1 MHHGDVTV
9 LYAKLF
15 FEALLARDASSV
27 RDTATRARSIIVES
41 IVKAPSTQN
50 QQQQQQNARN
60 SSSSLSEAHRGLL
73 VATMLQYLC
82 AVKNGAGDGNIAAKN
97 HHAHAASGSHHVP
110 QHRQQRQAQHSSKEG
125 ELYEKEVERT
135 ARESETQ
142 VIHVLISY
150 IVSSPPSSFT
160 EEVRAAFL
168 EHVEFL
174 LFCAVAQCRSLAAY
188 GAAMRLPPMAAV
200 GGVVKAPSVT
210 GAATVS
216 SSSSSGASYPLPT
229 QEMDY
234 YWLAYFVLLLVG
246 DEGVRLRLRY
256 LVAPLF
262 RDDAQRQRSHMN
274 TNNNEDDAAQ
284 IEEGLN
290 AVGNMLTELCLSYSQ
305 VLTREVR
312 QPVVVLSDAGLN
324 PTPGTSQNV
333 ASPLAAEVG
342 HHHSSS
348 SGGGSSKANKEAY
361 VGDILHFIQEVDLN
375 RLSVFPPPC
384 IRQMLGWEPLVPLP
398 SKRALIASTETL
410 HVMARLSGIM
420 TLVIEEMTAQN
431 LLSLQR
437 NRSAATS
444 IHSIKPWSSTLLV
457 WLLRLS
463 SYCFIGALGAARL
476 GDDENAAAAAT
487 GAAPHR
493 QLILSTCR
501 VADLFSRITSA
512 EVAASSSFTT
522 SQSGDS
528 QLVMMYVVA
537 MQLCSLSRTV
547 PVAAES
553 AHRLIACVA
562 RQVLVIESSGDG
574 RGNHSSPMSTAADV
588 SAVNRTSARM
598 TSIALSAIANV
609 LQLVD
614 GVEST
619 VAVAVTEPTTKKRQS
634 SNAPR
639 SHHAPQ
645 ETPLTTIGTQLHAGV
660 RTFIGLVESI
670 ATEVRQAH
678 LDAEHAHV
686 TATRSAAGKNSGEY
700 DENVAAT
707 AAHAQLH
714 AAAMAG
720 LQSSL
725 SILHLWVEG
734 QEGGGEEFL
743 LTSSETS
750 WRLSISALE
759 LSMLQIHRSQQRAQS
774 GDDNGIHQRGHVS
787 SMGSADELADLMISV
802 ATSNT
807 KNNTHVAS
815 WADAETFRKT
825 RKALAQPSSHSGD
838 ADPDVLDDPAPPSPA
853 RSPRAS
859 ALSHRH
865 RSGSS
870 GSASVGGGG
879 GAQVSSGGGGGAGN
893 SRQRF
898 DYASTVANAPCS
910 IVFGRSLFDVA
921 LWFFSRSLTKTATSA
936 ESSVDKEKKNS
947 RVHPS
952 LLQHHAT
959 FSTVPTLILMAES
972 FAQLLL
978 VAPDAVGQMYAY
990 KLLDDVCALKR
1001 MTIAQEISVLHSK
1014 RDERQQQ
1021 LQYPPLSSS
1030 SAEGAL
1036 LPPEFVKGL
1045 EVKVNRNILELLEQ
1059 QNALYSLKACPL

>member
-1 MHHGDVTV
+1 
-9 LYAKLF
+9 
-15 FEALLARDASSV
+15 
-27 RDTATRARSIIVES
+27 
-41 IVKAPSTQN
+41 
-50 QQQQQQNARN
+50 
-60 SSSSLSEAHRGLL
+60 
-73 VATMLQYLC
+73 MLQYLC

-97 HHAHAASGSHHVP
+97 HHAAAASGSHHVP
-110 QHRQQRQAQHSSKEG
+110 QHRQQRQAQNASKEG

-135 ARESETQ
+135 RALSLWQ

-188 GAAMRLPPMAAV
+188 GAAMRLPPVAAV

-216 SSSSSGASYPLPT
+216 SSSASGASSSTSYPLPT

-234 YWLAYFVLLLVG
+234 YWLAYFVLLLLG

-284 IEEGLN
+284 IDEGLT

-324 PTPGTSQNV
+324 PTPGTSQNA
-333 ASPLAAEVG
+333 ASPLATD
-342 HHHSSS
+342 SS
-348 SGGGSSKANKEAY
+348 SGGGSKANKEAY
-361 VGDILHFIQEVDLN
+361 VGDILHFIQEVDQN

-410 HVMARLSGIM
+410 HVMARLSGIV

-431 LLSLQR
+431 QLSLQR

-476 GDDENAAAAAT
+476 GDDENAGEAAM

-522 SQSGDS
+522 TQSGDS

-574 RGNHSSPMSTAADV
+574 RGNHSSQMSTAADV

-734 QEGGGEEFL
+734 GQEGGGEEFL

-774 GDDNGIHQRGHVS
+774 GDDNGIHHHHGRGHVS
-787 SMGSADELADLMISV
+787 SMGSADELAELMISV
-802 ATSNT
+802 ATSNA
-807 KNNTHVAS
+807 KNSTHARVAS

-825 RKALAQPSSHSGD
+825 RKAFAQPSPHSGD

-898 DYASTVANAPCS
+898 DYVSTVANAPCS

-936 ESSVDKEKKNS
+936 KSSADKEKKNS

-959 FSTVPTLILMAES
+959 FNTVPTLILMAES

-978 VAPDAVGQMYAY
+978 VAPDAVGQTYAY

-1030 SAEGAL
+1030 STEGAL

-1045 EVKVNRNILELLEQ
+1045 KVKVNRNILELLEQ